1 LEENC
6 EKEESV
12 MLELY
17 GWEVGMSTLAVLVLG
32 LGAAVIGIV
41 SFLIGEVKAWWEPV
55 LVAVGAFIGG
65 YVASEAFGTASTWG
79 MEFEG
84 LFLWPALI
92 GAVVVGGV
100 IDAIT
105 RFATGGTYIS
115 HPEPI

>member
-1 LEENC
+1 
-6 EKEESV
+6 

-17 GWEVGMSTLAVLVLG
+17 GWEVGMSALAVLVLA
-32 LGAAVIGIV
+32 LGAAVIGII
-41 SFLIGEVKAWWEPV
+41 SYLIGEVKAWWEPV

-65 YVASEAFGTASTWG
+65 YLASEAFGTASTWG
-79 MEFEG
+79 TEFEG

-105 RFATGGTYIS
+105 RYATGGAYVS
-115 HPEPI
+115 HPQPI